1 MEKEKIFFEKGKFF
15 FLSSYG
21 EMKKEKNDKE
31 KYKREGSL
39 AGCLLFLKNEGFI
52 LIKRV
57 IRFLLLVAS
66 RGLRRLLRRW
76 G

>member
-1 MEKEKIFFEKGKFF
+1 
-15 FLSSYG
+15 
-21 EMKKEKNDKE
+21 MKKEKNDKE

-39 AGCLLFLKNEGFI
+39 AGCLLFLKNEDFI